1 MIQSTIYFKITID
14 LYMIQNLISDVAAGR
29 HPWNPP
35 TTQNDKKVDHN
46 YIQQKESN
54 IVSAL

>member
-14 LYMIQNLISDVAAGR
+14 LYMIQNLISDIAAGR

>member
-1 MIQSTIYFKITID
+1 
-14 LYMIQNLISDVAAGR
+14 MIQNLISDVAAGR

-54 IVSAL
+54 IVSALKQKEIQF